1 VHYDPAYGY
10 EIRHIVRDGIQRMY
24 GDDGRDPNVMYYL
37 TVYNEP
43 ILQPAEPENLD
54 VDGVLRGIYLVS
66 PADGEGPRAQILASG
81 VAVPWALEAQQ
92 LLAQDWGV
100 RAAVWSVTSWG
111 ELRRD
116 GLAAEQHAFLHPDEE
131 PRVPYLTAKL
141 QGADGPFVATT
152 DYDHL
157 LADQVRQ
164 WIPGEYATL
173 GADGFGFSD
182 TRAAARRFF
191 KIDGPST
198 VVRALEMLARRGAV
212 PADVPVRA
220 IEKYR
225 LHDVN
230 AGTSGNAG
238 GDS

>member
-1 VHYDPAYGY
+1 
-10 EIRHIVRDGIQRMY
+10 
-24 GDDGRDPNVMYYL
+24 
-37 TVYNEP
+37 
-43 ILQPAEPENLD
+43 
-54 VDGVLRGIYLVS
+54 
-66 PADGEGPRAQILASG
+66 
-81 VAVPWALEAQQ
+81 
-92 LLAQDWGV
+92 
-100 RAAVWSVTSWG
+100 
-111 ELRRD
+111 
-116 GLAAEQHAFLHPDEE
+116 
-131 PRVPYLTAKL
+131 VPYLTAKL

-198 VVRALEMLARRGAV
+198 TVRALEMLAAGGAV